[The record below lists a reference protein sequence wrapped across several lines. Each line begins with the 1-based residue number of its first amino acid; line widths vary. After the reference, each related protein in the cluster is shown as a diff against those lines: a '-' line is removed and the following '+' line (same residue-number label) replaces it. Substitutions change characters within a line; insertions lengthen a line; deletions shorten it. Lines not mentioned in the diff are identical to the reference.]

1 MVLVFFLYWLVNLSK
16 TMLLPPDAW
25 ALIGLH
31 LKPRYLAK
39 LILTS
44 KTIKQLVDTETY
56 WTRVAA
62 HLIWRDCDL
71 MEVRTFT
78 EDHDRLPRI
87 HHNLYRMLA
96 LDRGYF
102 WTMERFFQRM
112 EEVIDF
118 YSNSSNID
126 EYDDNQKWCICLKT
140 MSLAERT
147 RSWLKEGARN
157 IGFGNLQMVSQ
168 LDVSMKEMAKLV
180 GKNTLFLKR
189 SGPNKND
196 ARFNKFAC
204 EIEDHPMPAAY
215 KRDIMSSIHMLLLNT
230 TIMTPGACDITDI
243 IAGACKF

>member
-1 MVLVFFLYWLVNLSK
+1 
-16 TMLLPPDAW
+16 MLLPPDAW

-118 YSNSSNID
+118 YSNPLYID
-126 EYDDNQKWCICLKT
+126 EYGDNKKWCICLKT

-147 RSWLKEGARN
+147 RSWLKKGARN

-180 GKNTLFLKR
+180 GKDTLFSKQP
-189 SGPNKND
+189 GPDKKD
-196 ARFNKFAC
+196 AHFNKFVC
-204 EIEDHPMPAAY
+204 EIEDHPMPPLFKRIIFNKLDDLLWNVCAADEEECCPL
-215 KRDIMSSIHMLLLNT
+215 DIAH
-230 TIMTPGACDITDI
+230 GV
-243 IAGACKF
+243 CKF